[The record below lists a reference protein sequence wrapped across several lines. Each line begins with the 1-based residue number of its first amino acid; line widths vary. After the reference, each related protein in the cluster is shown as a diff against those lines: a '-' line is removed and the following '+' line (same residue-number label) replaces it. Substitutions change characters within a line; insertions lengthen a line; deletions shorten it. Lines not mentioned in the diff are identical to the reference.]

1 MPELKSHPYF
11 LRPRSHNPDY
21 PLFVFLPGMDG
32 TGQLLRSQM
41 PSLAAAFDV
50 RCLVIPPHDLSHWED
65 LANHVVSLI
74 TKEISQRRCQS
85 VYLCGES
92 FGGCLA
98 LKVSLSAPH
107 LLHRI
112 ILSNPATS
120 VSQPSWL
127 LWGSQWLGVLPDNIY
142 HLSTLT
148 LLPALSSLN
157 RMVPSNRRALLD
169 AMRSMP
175 AKTMHWRVSML
186 RNFKVHPGQL
196 EQLTQPVLILASA
209 ADRLWSSV
217 AEAKFLVKY
226 LPNATMSVLPK
237 SGHACLL
244 ETDVKLFEILKQQ
257 NFLDFSLP
265 QPETEPDLSEIIG
278 VEG

>member
-1 MPELKSHPYF
+1 MMPELKSHPYF
-11 LRPRSHNPDY
+11 LTPRSPNPDY
-21 PLFVFLPGMDG
+21 PLFVYLSGMDG
-32 TGQLLRSQM
+32 TGQLLRMQI
-41 PSLAAAFDV
+41 PNLAAAFDV
-50 RCLVIPPHDLSHWED
+50 RCLVIPPHYLSNWQD
-65 LANHVVSLI
+65 LANQVASLI
-74 TKEISQRRCQS
+74 ATELSQRRSQS

-98 LKVSLSAPH
+98 LKVALTAPH

-127 LWGSQWLGVLPDNIY
+127 LWGSQWLGVLPDNVY

-148 LLPALSSLN
+148 LLPVLSSLN
-157 RMVPSNRRALLD
+157 RMIPSNRRALLE
-169 AMRSMP
+169 AMRSLP

-186 RNFKVHPGQL
+186 RNFKVDPAAL

-209 ADRLWSSV
+209 ADRLWCSL
-217 AEAKFLVKY
+217 AEAKSLVNY

-244 ETDVKLFEILKQQ
+244 ETDVNLFEILNHQ
-257 NFLDFSLP
+257 NFLDLSVT
-265 QPETEPDLSEIIG
+265 QPEIEPDSSEIIR
-278 VEG
+278 V

>member
-1 MPELKSHPYF
+1 MMPELKSHPYF
-11 LRPRSHNPDY
+11 LTPRSPNPDY
-21 PLFVFLPGMDG
+21 PLFVYLPGMDG
-32 TGQLLRSQM
+32 TGQLLRSQI
-41 PSLAAAFDV
+41 PNLAAAFDV
-50 RCLVIPPHDLSHWED
+50 RCLVIPPHYLSNWQD
-65 LANHVVSLI
+65 LANQVASLI
-74 TKEISQRRCQS
+74 ATELSQRRSQS

-98 LKVSLSAPH
+98 LKVALTAPH

-127 LWGSQWLGVLPDNIY
+127 LWGSQWLGVLPDNVY

-148 LLPALSSLN
+148 LLPVLSSLN
-157 RMVPSNRRALLD
+157 RMIPSNRRSLLE
-169 AMRSMP
+169 AMRSLP

-186 RNFKVHPGQL
+186 RNFKVHPGEL

-209 ADRLWSSV
+209 ADRLWCSL
-217 AEAKFLVKY
+217 AEAKSLVNY

-244 ETDVKLFEILKQQ
+244 ETDVNLFEILNHQ
-257 NFLDFSLP
+257 NFLDLTVP
-265 QPETEPDLSEIIG
+265 QPEIEPDLSEIIG
-278 VEG
+278 V

>member
-1 MPELKSHPYF
+1 MMPELKSHPYF
-11 LRPRSHNPDY
+11 LKPRSPNPDY
-21 PLFVFLPGMDG
+21 PLFVYLPGMDG
-32 TGQLLRSQM
+32 TGQLLRSQI
-41 PSLAAAFDV
+41 PNLAAAFDV
-50 RCLVIPPHDLSHWED
+50 RCLVIPPHYLSNWQD
-65 LANHVVSLI
+65 LANQVASLI
-74 TKEISQRRCQS
+74 ATELSQRRSQS

-98 LKVSLSAPH
+98 LKVALTAPH

-127 LWGSQWLGVLPDNIY
+127 LWGSQWLGVLPDNVY

-148 LLPALSSLN
+148 LLPILSSLN
-157 RMVPSNRRALLD
+157 RMIPSNRRALLE
-169 AMRSMP
+169 AMRSLP

-186 RNFKVHPGQL
+186 RNFKVDPAAL
-196 EQLTQPVLILASA
+196 EPLTQPVLILASA
-209 ADRLWSSV
+209 ADRLWCSL
-217 AEAKFLVKY
+217 AEAKSLVNY

-244 ETDVKLFEILKQQ
+244 ETDVNLFEILNHQ
-257 NFLDFSLP
+257 NFLDLSVP
-265 QPETEPDLSEIIG
+265 QSEIEPDSSEIIR
-278 VEG
+278 V

>member
-11 LRPRSHNPDY
+11 LTPRSPNPDY
-21 PLFVFLPGMDG
+21 PLFVYLPGMDG
-32 TGQLLRSQM
+32 SGQLLRSQM

-50 RCLVIPPHDLSHWED
+50 RCLVIPPHYLSNWQD
-65 LANHVVSLI
+65 LANQVASLI
-74 TKEISQRRCQS
+74 ATELSQRRRQS

-98 LKVSLSAPH
+98 LKVALTAPH

-127 LWGSQWLGVLPDNIY
+127 LWGSQWLGVLPDNVY

-148 LLPALSSLN
+148 LLPVLSSLN
-157 RMVPSNRRALLD
+157 RMIPSNRRALLE
-169 AMRSMP
+169 AMRSLP

-186 RNFKVHPGQL
+186 RNFKVDPGQL
-196 EQLTQPVLILASA
+196 EQLTKPVLILASA
-209 ADRLWSSV
+209 ADRLWCSL
-217 AEAKFLVKY
+217 AEAKSLVNH

-244 ETDVKLFEILKQQ
+244 ETEVNLFEILNHQ
-257 NFLDFSLP
+257 NFLDLSVP
-265 QPETEPDLSEIIG
+265 QPEIEPDLSEIIG
-278 VEG
+278 V